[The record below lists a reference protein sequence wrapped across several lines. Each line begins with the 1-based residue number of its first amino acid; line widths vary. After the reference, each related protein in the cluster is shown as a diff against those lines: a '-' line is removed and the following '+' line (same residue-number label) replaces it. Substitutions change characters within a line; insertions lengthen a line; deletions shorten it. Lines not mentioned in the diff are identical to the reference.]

1 MTATAAFVA
10 APVFGARG
18 ILATTLTSFGA
29 VGGLTAFAVFGA
41 LFEAF
46 FGVFFDAFFAVF
58 GAVLAVFFHGF
69 LADFFD
75 AFFVFA
81 VFLAPRALG
90 DTPAQLLALAAEQGV
105 QRAVLLSGVTVEHGG
120 GHRRFADQFKAVE
133 DAVKASGLQSM
144 PPTSETDGK
153 QS

>member
-1 MTATAAFVA
+1 MILVTGATGNVGRFVVKMLLDAGQKVA
-10 APVFGARG
+10 AVTRNPAAAWLPAAAQVVRG
-18 ILATTLTSFGA
+18 NPSQPNTLKS
-29 VGGLTAFAVFGA
+29 A
-41 LFEAF
+41 LSGIE
-46 FGVFFDAFFAVF
+46 
-58 GAVLAVFFHGF
+58 
-69 LADFFD
+69 
-75 AFFVFA
+75 A